1 MRCIAGR
8 LLLLLLL
15 LLVVEVIMTLAA
27 TQIITICGD

>member
-15 LLVVEVIMTLAA
+15 VVEVIMTRAA
-27 TQIITICGD
+27 MQIMTICGD